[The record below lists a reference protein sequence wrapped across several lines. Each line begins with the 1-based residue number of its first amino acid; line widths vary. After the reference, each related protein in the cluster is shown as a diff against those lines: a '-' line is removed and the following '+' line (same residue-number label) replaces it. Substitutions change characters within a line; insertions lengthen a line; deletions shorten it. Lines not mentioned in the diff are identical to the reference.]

1 MSVKVSMGT
10 KKRVFKSVRLAAK
23 AAGMPYMTFYMRLR
37 AGVKPVTAAKK
48 PVRVYKKRKPMY
60 CNV

>member
-1 MSVKVSMGT
+1 MSVKVSFGT
-10 KKRVFKSVRLAAK
+10 KKKAFKSIRLMAE
-23 AAGMPYMTFYMRLR
+23 AAGVPYMTFYMRLR

-48 PVRVYKKRKPMY
+48 PVRVYKKRKPVY

>member
-1 MSVKVSMGT
+1 MSVKVSFGA
-10 KKRVFKSVRLAAK
+10 KKKAFKSIRLMAK

-48 PVRVYKKRKPMY
+48 PVRVYTRKES
-60 CNV
+60 V